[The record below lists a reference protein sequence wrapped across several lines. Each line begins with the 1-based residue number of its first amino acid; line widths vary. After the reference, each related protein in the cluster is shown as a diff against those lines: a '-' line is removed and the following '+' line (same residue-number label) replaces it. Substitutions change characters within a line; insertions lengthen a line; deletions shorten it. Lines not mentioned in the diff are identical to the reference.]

1 MNRFRQMFSTDR
13 LWLRLSVVLTLL
25 TQTAG
30 ASDLDRSIRLQMEAQ
45 QASVASQD
53 RVDALDDETREMLAE
68 YRHLNRELKDLH
80 SFNDQ
85 LERNISSQEEE
96 IVQLK
101 RQLAELEITKRE
113 IVPLMLR
120 MLDTLERLV
129 SLDLPFLEEE
139 RSARI
144 RHLKTTMDRADKNI
158 GEKFRLLL
166 EAYRIEADYGRTLEA
181 YQARLANDDR
191 QRVVDF
197 LRLGRLMLYYRT
209 LDGREAGAWQQA
221 EQRWQ
226 SLNDRQR
233 HDLARAMKIAR
244 KRLPPD
250 LMPLLVPAP
259 GVVQ

>member
-1 MNRFRQMFSTDR
+1 MNSFRQMISTGR
-13 LWLRLSVVLTLL
+13 LWLRLLIVPTLL
-25 TQTAG
+25 TQIAV
-30 ASDLDRSIRLQMEAQ
+30 ASDLDRSIKLQMETQ

-53 RVDALDDETREMLAE
+53 RIDALDDETREILAE
-68 YRHLNRELKDLH
+68 YRQLNRELKNLH

-96 IVQLK
+96 LVQIR

-113 IVPLMLR
+113 IVPLILR
-120 MLDTLERLV
+120 MLETLEKLV

-144 RHLKTTMDRADKNI
+144 RHIKTTMDRADKGI

-181 YQARLANDDR
+181 YQARLANDDQ
-191 QRVVDF
+191 QRMVDF

-209 LDGREAGAWQQA
+209 LDGREAGAWQHA

-226 SLNDRQR
+226 LLSDRQR
-233 HDLARAMKIAR
+233 DDLARAIKIAR

-259 GVVQ
+259 GVVR